1 MYKEVDKIVMWLSNF
16 EFLSYKKLKAIIDNF
31 EDLSDLFYN
40 LNDYKSDLLKII
52 TPDEF
57 IELKSNNSL
66 FGVERLISEY
76 DSLNVTVIS
85 IKSEDYPELLRETDA
100 PPILLYCRGNV
111 SLLKTDCLAVVGT
124 RRATNYGK
132 TSCNK
137 IVSQVASQGI
147 TIVSGLAEGIDTVAH
162 KTALDVNG
170 KTIAVI
176 GSGLNYVY
184 PSSNETLYKEIVDKG
199 GLIVSEYKPSEPVVT
214 YHFPVRN
221 RIIAGLS
228 RATFVV
234 EAGEKSGSMHTK
246 NYALDYG
253 REVFALPARI
263 NDIYSVGCNKLIRS
277 GQARMVLSA
286 EDFMEFYGGL
296 KSNSVEVKT
305 LELSFDEQKIY
316 DELDLNELAVDEL
329 SVKTG
334 LEPKVLLTL
343 LMRLE
348 IKGII
353 KKLPGNIYTIDR

>member
-1 MYKEVDKIVMWLSNF
+1 MYNNDDKIIIWLSSF
-16 EFLSYKKLKAIIDNF
+16 EFMSYKKLKLIVDNF
-31 EDLSDLFYN
+31 EDLDELFYN
-40 LNDYKSDLLKII
+40 LDDYKSDLTKII
-52 TPDEF
+52 KKDEF
-57 IELKSNNSL
+57 AQLKENNNL
-66 FGVERLISEY
+66 FGVDRVISEY
-76 DSLNVTVIS
+76 DKLGIRAIS
-85 IKSEDYPELLRETDA
+85 IKNDDYPELLRETDA
-100 PPILLYCRGNV
+100 PPIILYCKGNV

-132 TSCNK
+132 SSCSK
-137 IVSQVASQGI
+137 IISQVASQGI

-162 KTALDVNG
+162 RSALDVNG

-176 GSGLNYVY
+176 GSGLNYIY
-184 PSSNETLYKEIVDKG
+184 PSSNEGLYKEILDKG
-199 GLIVSEYKPSEPVVT
+199 GLILSEYKPSEPVVT

-228 RATFVV
+228 KATFIV

-263 NDIYSVGCNKLIRS
+263 NDIYSVGCNKLIKC
-277 GQARMVLSA
+277 GQARMALSA
-286 EDFMEFYGGL
+286 EDFMEFFGGA
-296 KSNSVEVKT
+296 NIDGGVTKT
-305 LELSFDEQKIY
+305 IELSFDEQKIY

-329 SVKTG
+329 TLKTG
-334 LEPKVLLTL
+334 LAPKILLTL
-343 LMRLE
+343 LMRME

>member
-1 MYKEVDKIVMWLSNF
+1 MYTDVDKIVMWLSGF
-16 EFLSYKKLKAIIDNF
+16 EFLTYKKLKAIIDNF
-31 EDLSDLFYN
+31 DDLSDLFNN
-40 LNDYKSDLLKII
+40 LDDYKGDLLKII
-52 TPDEF
+52 KSDDF
-57 IELKSNNSL
+57 NELKINNNL
-66 FGVERLISEY
+66 YGIDRLISEY
-76 DSLNVTVIS
+76 EKLNIRVIS

-100 PPILLYCRGNV
+100 PPILLYCRGDI
-111 SLLKTDCLAVVGT
+111 SLLKTECLAVVGT

-132 TSCNK
+132 SSCNK
-137 IVSQVASQGI
+137 IINQVASQGI
-147 TIVSGLAEGIDTVAH
+147 TIVSGLAEGIDAVAH
-162 KTALDVNG
+162 KSALEVNG

-176 GSGLNYVY
+176 GSGLNFMY
-184 PSSNETLYKEIVDKG
+184 PSSNENLYKEIVDKG
-199 GLIVSEYKPSEPVVT
+199 GLIISEYKPSEPVVT
-214 YHFPVRN
+214 YHFPLRN
-221 RIIAGLS
+221 RIIAGLCK
-228 RATFVV
+228 ATFVV

-286 EDFMEFYGGL
+286 EDFVEFYGGQKTANNAV
-296 KSNSVEVKT
+296 KS
-305 LELSFDEQKIY
+305 LELSFDEQRIY

-329 SVKTG
+329 SAKTG
-334 LEPKVLLTL
+334 LAPKVLLTL